1 LRGENFG
8 WISERGKVYVQMGS
22 LWSQTNSLEDNH
34 MGKTGTTKWGRIK
47 HRKGQII
54 MVPQSELD
62 YKRSGPA
69 QRYTSSGAK
78 RRKIARSPKAVVKA

>member
-1 LRGENFG
+1 
-8 WISERGKVYVQMGS
+8 
-22 LWSQTNSLEDNH
+22 

-54 MVPQSELD
+54 LVPESELTH
-62 YKRSGPA
+62 KRPGPN

>member
-1 LRGENFG
+1 MKLLK
-8 WISERGKVYVQMGS
+8 SH
-22 LWSQTNSLEDNH
+22 TNSLEDYNY

-47 HRKGQII
+47 GRKGNVIL
-54 MVPQSELD
+54 VPESELTH
-62 YKRSGPA
+62 KKPGPM

>member
-1 LRGENFG
+1 M
-8 WISERGKVYVQMGS
+8 RGKVYEQMEL
-22 LWSQTNSLEDNH
+22 LWSQTNSLEENH

-54 MVPQSELD
+54 MVPESELA
-62 YKRSGPA
+62 YKRPGPN

-78 RRKIARSPKAVVKA
+78 RKKIARSPKAQVKG

>member
-1 LRGENFG
+1 MDLLK
-8 WISERGKVYVQMGS
+8 SH
-22 LWSQTNSLEDNH
+22 TNSLEDNNH

-47 HRKGQII
+47 HRKGQVIL
-54 MVPQSELD
+54 VPESELA
-62 YKRSGPA
+62 YKRPGPA